1 MESSACKICFH
12 QLEGPDR
19 RPRFLGCGHAFC
31 TSCLSKIIYNDKVKC
46 PLCFQIQGNLKSVE
60 DLPIAFAL
68 EEMVGAMSISK
79 PKVPP
84 KPKDW
89 SVPKHSRNQDDDSQC
104 TEHKFNCMF
113 YCETHHVFIC
123 HVCTIVEHPNNKC
136 SVITK
141 QEAIDQ
147 KKVLYSDTL
156 EKLTK
161 STSDLIAKYELYSID
176 IEASKV
182 KHKDLSSKLNELAKQ
197 HSNQTKKLEQS
208 YNNIRYAIEEFK
220 TTQTQIATLQID
232 LSCTK
237 SVNDV
242 TQVKHKLNP
251 LVHAHNNLWK
261 EKWIWHEMY
270 SEVLTAREIVAAEL
284 KELVVKEKEELKKLG
299 NIACCFEVGAQKSSC
314 AQKKT
319 SEKSDLEILMPYL
332 SKMKIFKHSRK

>member
-12 QLEGPDR
+12 QLEGPDK

-31 TSCLSKIIYNDKVKC
+31 TSCLSKIIYNEKVKC
-46 PLCFQIQGNLKSVE
+46 PLCFQVQSNVKSVE
-60 DLPIAFAL
+60 DLPIAYAL
-68 EEMVGAMSISK
+68 EEMMGAMSNSK

-89 SVPKHSRNQDDDSQC
+89 SVPKQSSNQDDDSQC
-104 TEHKFNCMF
+104 KDHKFNCIF
-113 YCETHHVFIC
+113 YCETHNVFIC
-123 HVCTIVEHPNNKC
+123 HLCTIVEHPNNKC
-136 SVITK
+136 QVIAR

-147 KKVLYSDTL
+147 KKSLYSDTL

-161 STSDLIAKYELYSID
+161 STSELIAKYKLYSIE

-182 KHKDLSSKLNELAKQ
+182 KHKDLSSKLNELAQK

-208 YNNIRYAIEEFK
+208 CKYITDAIEEFE
-220 TTQTQIATLQID
+220 TTQTQIATIQID

-242 TQVKHKLNP
+242 AQIKNKLNP

-270 SEVLTAREIVAAEL
+270 TEVHTAREDVAAEL
-284 KELVVKEKEELKKLG
+284 KEFIVKEKEELKKLT
-299 NIACCFEVGAQKSSC
+299 NRACCFEVGAQKSSC
-314 AQKKT
+314 TQKKA
-319 SEKSDLEILMPYL
+319 SEKSELEILLPYL
-332 SKMKIFKHSRK
+332 SKIKFFKNSRK